1 MQLDY
6 YSCITTT
13 MRSNVNNG
21 RITVTSSTSRRRIVS
36 LLSFALISVSS
47 LLWAA
52 DMTPAELVANHLDSI
67 GTAQVRGAVK
77 SRVVQGLATYRIL
90 AGGTGAIDGRAVF
103 ASAGDKSNVLLKID
117 ASGYRG
123 EQFICDGKKISV
135 AGTYADK
142 TRSELGNFVLGQDVI
157 IRELLGG
164 VWSVGWPL
172 LDIESRKAQV
182 HYDGTKKVDGNELLV
197 LRYRPKKGTDLT
209 ILMYFDPKTYQH
221 VMTDYKASRQT
232 GLGTDEMSTARKTPT
247 YYEIEERFSD
257 FQTADGLTLPRHYD
271 LRFTAEL
278 QSGFTKSVEWSV
290 KATNIMNNTPID
302 ERSFEVK

>member
-1 MQLDY
+1 MQ
-6 YSCITTT
+6 
-13 MRSNVNNG
+13 
-21 RITVTSSTSRRRIVS
+21 SSVSRLQKVS
-36 LLSFALISVSS
+36 LLCFALISASTS
-47 LLWAA
+47 LWAA
-52 DMTPAELVANHLDSI
+52 DMTPAELIAKHLDSI
-67 GTAQVRGAVK
+67 GSAQTRGAIK
-77 SRVVQGLATYRIL
+77 SRVVQGPATYRIL
-90 AGGTGAIDGRAVF
+90 AGGTGAIDGRSVF
-103 ASAGDKSNVLLKID
+103 ASEGDKSNVLLKID

-157 IRELLGG
+157 VRELLGG

-172 LDIESRKAQV
+172 LDIEGRKAQV
-182 HYDGTKKVDGNELLV
+182 HYEGSRKVDGRELLV
-197 LRYRPKKGTDLT
+197 LRYRPRKGTDLD
-209 ILMYFDPKTYQH
+209 ILMYFDPATYQH
-221 VMTDYKASRQT
+221 VMTAYKASRQT
-232 GLGTDEMSTARKTPT
+232 GLGRSEVQTARRSPT

-257 FQTADGLTLPRHYD
+257 FRTADGLTLPTHYD